1 MAIWKNL
8 SEEEQAAWGSK
19 DAFKAAKEDGTV
31 DDGPPSSSSSSD
43 KEHNTVTGMS
53 VSEQRAAAEEA
64 DMTVKEYK
72 QEYSD
77 AKERSQ
83 ARIENATDT
92 QGDITTY
99 DSSSVG
105 TDKYSH
111 NDVKAL
117 KDQGYSTSEIGE
129 YFDSLGED
137 AKLGNAAQR
146 LRDKWV
152 NSLTGNDNEDKGD
165 NEEVVDNTIDNSTV
179 QLPDYTVVSD
189 GTTGDSTT
197 PIATPSNPEIGSGG
211 VVNTP
216 DNSQEQ
222 NVSQDNDIT
231 TTINGDGNSVW
242 NNQDNSIRQY
252 GGDNRSFVY
261 NGSRGSSSDGSS
273 SSNWLYDTPASAATM
288 AGFYDVDDSPAA
300 QQQRYDQ
307 WTTANRDNQQR
318 YAGSGA
324 AIASMFSNY
333 DARDYTPESIQQA
346 IYDSLQYS
354 RDRADVQTGLTLG
367 DIWRSDYAPDWKM
380 PKAPKPIESNV
391 EDIAEDARDEI
402 ENM

>member
-1 MAIWKNL
+1 MATWKSL

-19 DAFKAAKEDGTV
+19 DAFRAAKDDGTV
-31 DDGPPSSSSSSD
+31 DDGPPSSSDSE

-53 VSEQRAAAEEA
+53 VKEQKDAAAEA
-64 DMTVKEYK
+64 GVTVKEYK

-105 TDKYSH
+105 KDKYSH

-117 KDQGYSTSEIGE
+117 KEQGYSTSEIGE

-137 AKLGNAAQR
+137 AKLGSAAQR
-146 LRDKWV
+146 LRDKYV
-152 NSLTGNDNEDKGD
+152 NSLTGNDDTGTEDT
-165 NEEVVDNTIDNSTV
+165 NEVVNNTVDNSTE
-179 QLPDYTVVSD
+179 QISGDTVGS
-189 GTTGDSTT
+189 DSTT
-197 PIATPSNPEIGSGG
+197 TGSTTPVVTPSNPEIGAGG

-261 NGSRGSSSDGSS
+261 NGSGSSSSDGSS
-273 SSNWLYDTPASAATM
+273 SSNWLYDTPVSAATM

-333 DARDYTPESIQQA
+333 DARDYSPESIQQA
-346 IYDSLQYS
+346 IYDSLQNSY
-354 RDRADVQTGLTLG
+354 DRADVQTGLTLG

-391 EDIAEDARDEI
+391 EDIAEDARDDI
-402 ENM
+402 EDM